1 LLSGDN
7 LEPWKMSDKFKTIAG
22 DAIIDRYQYLRHM
35 YTCLFEA
42 STSGRTCF
50 DPLLFHYPEDNEVY
64 TNIEHTFLVG
74 DALKVSP

>member
-1 LLSGDN
+1 
-7 LEPWKMSDKFKTIAG
+7 MSDKFKTIAG
-22 DAIIDRYQYLRHM
+22 DAIVDRYQYLRHM

-64 TNIEHTFLVG
+64 MNIEHTFLVG